1 MGHEIERKF
10 LVRDDSWKSS
20 ADKGTQ
26 ILQGYLALDDRRE
39 VRVRIMDRST
49 AKLTIK
55 AGGAKLSRAEF
66 EYAIPV
72 EDAERLIRLC
82 IGSPLEKTRYRVP
95 AGHGM
100 VWEVDRFAG
109 HHAGLVLAEIELDD
123 EASVFEKPEWLG
135 QEVTGD
141 PAYYNAS
148 LAVGHRMA

>member
-66 EYAIPV
+66 EHAL
-72 EDAERLIRLC
+72 DRSAHGRL
-82 IGSPLEKTRYRVP
+82 
-95 AGHGM
+95 
-100 VWEVDRFAG
+100 
-109 HHAGLVLAEIELDD
+109 
-123 EASVFEKPEWLG
+123 
-135 QEVTGD
+135 
-141 PAYYNAS
+141 
-148 LAVGHRMA
+148 